1 MEKTWWKERVFYQ
14 IYPRSFQDSNGDGI
28 GDIPGLISRLD
39 YLQWLGIGAVWLCPV
54 YDSPNDD
61 MGYDIR
67 DYRKIMS
74 EFGTMEDFDRLLK
87 EMHRRDIKLVMDLV
101 VNHSSDENTWFVESG
116 KSKDNP
122 YRDYYIWR
130 DGRGGKEPNNWSSF
144 FTPSA
149 WSYDAATDQ
158 WYLHLFGEKQPDLN
172 WENPKLREEVYSM
185 INWWFDKGVDG
196 FRMDVIS
203 LIAKAPGLPDAR
215 GEGCVFPGEYTAFQ
229 PELHTYLREMRARCF
244 AGRNCMCVGETTC
257 VTLENAN
264 SVVGDG
270 NELDLLFQFDIMD
283 IDGENG
289 KWNVIPFSLKKFKA
303 LTAAWQ
309 KTLDW
314 NTLFWGNH
322 DQPRIVSR
330 WGCTASEPLRQ
341 RSAKMLAA
349 AMYLQRGTPFIYQG
363 EEIGMTNYPFADAS
377 QLRDIESLNLLKEA
391 KTDEQAAWAWNGIR
405 HKGRDN
411 ARTPMQWDGTANA
424 GFTTGIPWIAVNP
437 NAAEI
442 NVRSAQADENSILH
456 FYRRLIALRAGSD
469 VLKWGGFQMLVPDDP
484 QLFAYRRSLAG
495 RSIAVWCNF
504 SAAPCRLPCPLE
516 GAILL
521 ADGLT
526 GTEFAPFGFAVVS
539 ERMQQTNKTEQEKIR
554 KSADFRIFVYPTPGF
569 TGGLLFIR
577 QGRASDALPP
587 LCPPPAK
594 YGLPAR

>member
-1 MEKTWWKERVFYQ
+1 MKHPWWKERVFYQ

-39 YLQWLGIGAVWLCPV
+39 YLQWLGIGAVWFCPV

-74 EFGTMEDFDRLLK
+74 EFGTMEDFDRLLE

-101 VNHSSDENTWFVESG
+101 VNHSSDENAWFVESR

-149 WSYDAATDQ
+149 WSYDAATEQ

-172 WENPKLREEVYSM
+172 WENPKLREEVYAM

-203 LIAKAPGLPDAR
+203 LIAKAPGLPDAS
-215 GEGCVFPGEYTAFQ
+215 GSGYAFPGEHTAFQ
-229 PELHTYLREMRARCF
+229 PALHSHLREMRKRCF
-244 AGRNCMCVGETTC
+244 DGRDCMCVGETTC
-257 VTLENAN
+257 VTLDNAN

-270 NELDLLFQFDIMD
+270 RELDLLFQFDIMD

-309 KTLDW
+309 STLDW
-314 NTLFWGNH
+314 NTLFWSNH

-330 WGCTASEPLRQ
+330 WGCTASETLRQ
-341 RSAKMLAA
+341 RSARMLAV

-391 KTDEQAAWAWNGIR
+391 KTDAQKAWAWNGIR

-411 ARTPMQWDGTANA
+411 ARTPMQWDSTANG
-424 GFTTGIPWIAVNP
+424 GFTTGTPWIAVNP

-442 NVRSAQADENSILH
+442 NVQRAREDENSIL
-456 FYRRLIALRAGSD
+456 IALRKGSD
-469 VLKWGGFQMLVPDDP
+469 ILKWGDFQLLVPDDP
-484 QLFAYRRSLAG
+484 QLFAYRRSLDGAD
-495 RSIAVWCNF
+495 ITVWCNF
-504 SAAPCRLPCPLE
+504 SPDPCQLPQPV
-516 GAILL
+516 
-521 ADGLT
+521 T
-526 GTEFAPFGFAVVS
+526 GTPLLSEALTHTTLAPYGFVVICG
-539 ERMQQTNKTEQEKIR
+539 Q
-554 KSADFRIFVYPTPGF
+554 
-569 TGGLLFIR
+569 
-577 QGRASDALPP
+577 
-587 LCPPPAK
+587 
-594 YGLPAR
+594 